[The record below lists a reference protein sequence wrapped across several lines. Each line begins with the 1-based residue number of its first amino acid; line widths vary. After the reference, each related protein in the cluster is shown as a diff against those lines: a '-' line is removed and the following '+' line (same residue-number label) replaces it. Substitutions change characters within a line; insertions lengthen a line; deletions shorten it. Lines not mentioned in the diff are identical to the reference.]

1 MDAAPELTNPERA
14 LLITQIINSIGG
26 TRLVNAAG
34 WAALWFADIE
44 ILRSC
49 AQCDTMQN
57 WIFAELFSTENK
69 AFHGFCWIVCYC

>member
-1 MDAAPELTNPERA
+1 M
-14 LLITQIINSIGG
+14 
-26 TRLVNAAG
+26 NAAG

-69 AFHGFCWIVCYC
+69 SFPRLLLDCMLLLMEALAYEFADKLLQGGACPYLKK